1 MATITFENGTK
12 VKFDGNP
19 TPQDVEE
26 VAQKLKLS
34 STPAPTPTPAPAST
48 PTSLGSK
55 VKTAVGA
62 AGSGLGAKLPL
73 MGIDYVGRKI
83 VDNAPTLGVPKLEQ
97 LKSTAQSNLAK
108 APKLTEQYDKNFD
121 VDKNPITAKVAEYG
135 TGAASLLTG
144 LGQVKEAIKRT
155 PAIAEKMAASTAG
168 NASKAAGEIVQGDI
182 GDIDTAIGALSGIK
196 SKGVKKYKDLVR
208 ELDSKITQG
217 SQLLDGV
224 LNTSSQTKKLGE
236 LGYKTKIGTQDVT
249 HNFVDDSIGQLR
261 EYYAKTNDIEN
272 LAKMNQ
278 LKDKAENT
286 GLTIKEINDLA
297 RQHGRDLNAFNAN
310 GQLASGLSKQAAEN
324 TRTGL
329 KSTARDLFGD
339 KIYKN
344 ADEQLSKLIRT
355 RKLVADMAEKVNDL
369 EQKIQTRGLGEKAGR
384 LFGQAVNLVGMNGPK
399 GLVEY
404 FLGRGTGLKTM
415 NALDLE
421 KKLQGN
427 LKQLQKVVEGNPNAS
442 EADIIKQL
450 ESFLKNNK

>member
-12 VKFDGNP
+12 VNFNGTP

-26 VAQKLKLS
+26 VAAKLKLS
-34 STPAPTPTPAPAST
+34 STPAPAPTPTPTST
-48 PTSLGSK
+48 PTTLGSK

-73 MGIDYVGRKI
+73 MGIDYLGRKA
-83 VDNAPTLGVPKLEQ
+83 VDNAPTLGIPKLEQ

-108 APKLTEQYDKNFD
+108 APKLTEQYDKEFD

-144 LGQVKEAIKRT
+144 LGGVKEAIKRT
-155 PAIAEKMAASTAG
+155 PVIAEKIAASNAG

-182 GDIDTAIGALSGIK
+182 GDIDTAVGALSSLK
-196 SKGVKKYKDLVR
+196 TKGVKKYKDLVG
-208 ELDSKITQG
+208 ELDNKITQG

-224 LNTSSQTKKLGE
+224 LNTSTQAKKLGE
-236 LGYKTKIGTQDVT
+236 LGLKTKIGNQTVS
-249 HNFVDDSIGQLR
+249 HNYAEDAIGQLR
-261 EYYAKTNDIEN
+261 EFYTKTNDIEN
-272 LAKMNQ
+272 LAKINQ
-278 LKDKAENT
+278 LKQKAESS
-286 GLTIKEINDLA
+286 GLTIKELNDLA
-297 RQHGRDLNAFNAN
+297 KQHGRDLNGFNAN
-310 GQLASGLSKQAAEN
+310 GELASGLSKQSAEN

-339 KIYKN
+339 PIYKN
-344 ADEQLSKLIRT
+344 TDEQLSKLIRT

-384 LFGQAVNLVGMNGPK
+384 LMGQVINVVGMNGPK
-399 GLVEY
+399 GLIEY

-427 LKQLQKVVEGNPNAS
+427 LKQLEKIVDGNTS
-442 EADIIKQL
+442 EADMIKKL
-450 ESFLKNNK
+450 EDFLKSNK